1 MNHFDIHHVI
11 KCMLSLTLAKVGTG
25 EEFWQPL
32 LNLIIIQ
39 LQKQNGCELLN
50 DLFIVTNLLYMLAAQ
65 EDMATPD

>member
-1 MNHFDIHHVI
+1 
-11 KCMLSLTLAKVGTG
+11 MLSLTLAKVGTG

-32 LNLIIIQ
+32 LTLIIIQ

>member
-1 MNHFDIHHVI
+1 
-11 KCMLSLTLAKVGTG
+11 MLSLTLAKVGTG

-39 LQKQNGCELLN
+39 LQKQNGYELLN